1 MLNNARGWW
10 RVQASSRSVH
20 MCEIRQVLGAGTRP
34 HRENILVLFS
44 TGNKSPEKNMK
55 CLILLIVS
63 VTKRLRE
70 FNALTYFL
78 FFFRECNDVMSHR
91 SSTISLQNYHLV
103 VRYGYCS
110 TGTWPRVQSVF
121 REIKYVCGFSKSLV
135 SAILW
140 NCAPV
145 RQIQTGDFNAVL
157 HCTAAYCSE
166 HSLNTRHCCLCID
179 RIGDLSSEARKKHD
193 AALI

>member
-1 MLNNARGWW
+1 MLNNVRGWW
-10 RVQASSRSVH
+10 RAQASSRSVH

-44 TGNKSPEKNMK
+44 AGNKSPEKNMK

-70 FNALTYFL
+70 FNALTYF

-145 RQIQTGDFNAVL
+145 RQTDRRLQCRTSLYSSVL
-157 HCTAAYCSE
+157 QWTFA
-166 HSLNTRHCCLCID
+166 
-179 RIGDLSSEARKKHD
+179 KH
-193 AALI
+193 